1 MRTPRTK
8 ISLILSLALAAGL
21 ALTGAQRLWAQD
33 GGKAPRVFLALASG
47 SQETPS
53 VDTPAV
59 AFGRFIPFPDL
70 KLLFYEVRIS
80 GLKGD
85 FTGMHL
91 HRGRAG
97 QAGPVV
103 YPLAAPVNGSS
114 IGIVVNFDPADE
126 AELANQGFYL
136 NVHSQAH
143 PGGEC
148 RGQVMPSPGPLSTA
162 VNP

>member
-1 MRTPRTK
+1 MQSPRKK
-8 ISLILSLALAAGL
+8 IGLILSLTLAAGL
-21 ALTGAQRLWAQD
+21 SLTGAERLRAQT
-33 GGKAPRVFLALASG
+33 GGKPPRVFLALASG

-59 AFGRFIPFPDL
+59 AFGRFILFPDRN
-70 KLLFYEVRIS
+70 LLFYEVRIS
-80 GLKGD
+80 GLKGA

-103 YPLAAPVNGSS
+103 YPLAAPVGDIS
-114 IGIVVNFDPADE
+114 IGVVDFNAADE
-126 AELANQGFYL
+126 ADLMNQGFYL

-148 RGQVMPSPGPLSTA
+148 RSQVMVSPGPLSPT